1 MKDKYK
7 KYIDYIVN
15 DIELPYL
22 KYLNMYGLK
31 YNEMKLVL
39 SKVFNEAVIVWN
51 NHVYNSNN
59 NNLIYREDSDGYWI
73 KREYDANGN
82 VIYGENS
89 DGDWIKREYD
99 TNGNTIYCEYS
110 DGVIEDNRVVII
122 WKTNIKN
129 ISTTL
134 QGILNLLTF
143 TLW

>member
-39 SKVFNEAVIVWN
+39 SKVFNEAVIVRN

-122 WKTNIKN
+122 
-129 ISTTL
+129 
-134 QGILNLLTF
+134 
-143 TLW
+143 